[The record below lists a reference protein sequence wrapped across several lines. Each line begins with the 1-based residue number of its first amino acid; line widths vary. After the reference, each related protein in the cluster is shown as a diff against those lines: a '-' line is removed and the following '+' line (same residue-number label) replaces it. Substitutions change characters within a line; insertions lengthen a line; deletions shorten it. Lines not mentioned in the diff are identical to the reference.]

1 MRLCVLDSSFALAWV
16 FEDEVE
22 PAAARLAERLTAGD
36 SVVVPAVLWSLEI
49 RNALRSAVRR
59 KRLSSARAEQQ
70 RRALESVPRV
80 QVPCPHGLGD
90 EVDRLVLAHDL
101 TSYDAAYL
109 AVAVRHSLPL
119 ATLDQDLEAAALAE
133 GVASFRQR
141 PRGDR

>member
-16 FEDEVE
+16 FEDETE
-22 PAAARLAERLTAGD
+22 PAAVRLAERLTAGD

-59 KRLSSARAEQQ
+59 KRISSTRAEQQ

-90 EVDRLVLAHDL
+90 EVDRLILAHDL

-109 AVAVRHSLPL
+109 AVALRHSLPL
-119 ATLDQDLEAAALAE
+119 ATLDDALEQAALSE
-133 GVASFRQR
+133 GVVSFRKSAR
-141 PRGDR
+141 DRR

>member
-22 PAAARLAERLTAGD
+22 PAAVRLAERLTAGD
-36 SVVVPAVLWSLEI
+36 SVVVPAVLWSLEV

-109 AVAVRHSLPL
+109 AVALRHSLPL
-119 ATLDQDLEAAALAE
+119 ATLDQDLEAAAVAE
-133 GVASFRQR
+133 GVVSFRQR